1 VNSDEATVAV
11 IDALDALR
19 IPYMVV
25 GSFSSNFYG
34 IPRATQDADFVVQLE
49 AGALSALAN
58 RLGTSFRLDP
68 QMSFE
73 TVTATRRY
81 KLQLP
86 DDLFS
91 VELFLL
97 SDDAHDL
104 ERFARRRQERIFN
117 RDVFIPTPEDVIVMK
132 LRWSHGG
139 RRGKDLDDA
148 QNVIAVQSDC
158 IDWDYVTSWCNRHG
172 TQELLDSVRR
182 SLQPDERG

>member
-1 VNSDEATVAV
+1 
-11 IDALDALR
+11 
-19 IPYMVV
+19 
-25 GSFSSNFYG
+25 
-34 IPRATQDADFVVQLE
+34 
-49 AGALSALAN
+49 
-58 RLGTSFRLDP
+58 
-68 QMSFE
+68 MSFE

-86 DDLFS
+86 DDPFS

-158 IDWDYVTSWCNRHG
+158 IDWT
-172 TQELLDSVRR
+172 T
-182 SLQPDERG
+182 